1 MRSKCRFVIARVY
14 PNGNIEYIDMS
25 NNAIISG
32 GGNKPN
38 YDTYAN
44 SLEGAIQHLKPQQPI
59 QENNNKYTNKNIMKI
74 NESQLRKIIKES
86 IKNTLNEMDFF
97 DNANTKPQKEK
108 FMWPKTGEINIGGQ
122 LDIRKVMDFIQK
134 KWIKRTNNV

>member
-1 MRSKCRFVIARVY
+1 
-14 PNGNIEYIDMS
+14 
-25 NNAIISG
+25 
-32 GGNKPN
+32 
-38 YDTYAN
+38 
-44 SLEGAIQHLKPQQPI
+44 
-59 QENNNKYTNKNIMKI
+59 MKI

-134 KWIKRTNNV
+134 NGLKGQTMFNFNNGCIITSLYADGDKNAAERFLEYRPIEEWNDYNGMKCLKTEMDEYVLYINGILYFLTTEFN